1 MLVPNTQPM
10 LSQYWLPIPIQQQ
23 TFVGFKYHLYIDP
36 TLVESIFVCLHPTK
50 IQHCLSTLVKCCSN
64 IGKKILVDKYFADVE
79 QMLGANMFCLQSK
92 QIRYWL
98 SRLVQCWA
106 NVGKQILVYKCRV
119 NVGQMLGANNLVP
132 NTQPML
138 SQYLL
143 RIQIQQYTFVGFKHH
158 LNIDPTLVANIFV
171 IVCTQQRSNIVCQHW
186 SNVGPMLR
194 KNYWQINISPILDK
208 CWVPKCWDPILSQC

>member
-1 MLVPNTQPM
+1 ML
-10 LSQYWLPIPIQQQ
+10 LHYW
-23 TFVGFKYHLYIDP
+23 
-36 TLVESIFVCLHPTK
+36 E
-50 IQHCLSTLVKCCSN
+50 
-64 IGKKILVDKYFADVE
+64 KILVDEYFADVE

-92 QIRYWL
+92 QILYWL

-143 RIQIQQYTFVGFKHH
+143 RIQIQQYNFIGSQHH
-158 LNIDPTLVANIFV
+158 LNIDPTLVANICDCLHPTKIQHCLSTLV
-171 IVCTQQRSNIVCQHW
+171 KCCSNI
-186 SNVGPMLR
+186 GK
-194 KNYWQINISPILDK
+194 KNTGR
-208 CWVPKCWDPILSQC
+208 